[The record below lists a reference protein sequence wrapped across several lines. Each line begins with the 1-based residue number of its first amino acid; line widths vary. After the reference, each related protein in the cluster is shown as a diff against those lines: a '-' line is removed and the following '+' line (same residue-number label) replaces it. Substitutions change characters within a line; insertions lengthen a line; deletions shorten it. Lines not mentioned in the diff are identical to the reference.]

1 MKKIWDETKA
11 KYSIPNQAAFIE
23 LSDKVIKLEKQVN
36 KLKSKLKKYKNND
49 RILMR
54 TFIIQKIKL
63 LKAKEDRIKANLTNK
78 ENIQTNDNND
88 SYLS

>member
-1 MKKIWDETKA
+1 
-11 KYSIPNQAAFIE
+11 
-23 LSDKVIKLEKQVN
+23 
-36 KLKSKLKKYKNND
+36 
-49 RILMR
+49 MR

-78 ENIQTNDNND
+78 ENNQTNDNND

>member
-49 RILMR
+49 RVLMR

-63 LKAKEDRIKANLTNK
+63 LKAKEDRIKSNLTNK

>member
-49 RILMR
+49 RVLMR

>member
-1 MKKIWDETKA
+1 MA
-11 KYSIPNQAAFIE
+11 KTNGVCY
-23 LSDKVIKLEKQVN
+23 N